1 MSLTFSLA
9 KVPFSMRTGCLHP
22 LFFVAV
28 FLAGCGRNEGDSS
41 YAAEAAGEVLTWSE
55 VASQLPEN
63 LSPQDSAALATTII
77 NDWRLRKLWL
87 EKAEAQLGSD
97 LDSFEVVVQRYR
109 EDLLILSYQN
119 RLAQQEMDT
128 AFTESELQA
137 AYVRN
142 KEQFQL
148 GVDIVRVSYLAVPAT
163 APWSAKLRNAL
174 VRGDQNPPEN
184 LVLFAK
190 KWARQYRLADTGWV
204 ELPDLA
210 KQLGLPAY
218 QPEALL
224 RLGYKDWTSGSTRYL
239 LQIHALKRAST
250 TVPFPLAKPW
260 VKALLLERRKKEYW
274 KRLEAKMLED
284 N

>member
-1 MSLTFSLA
+1 MISVFSKAAFFL
-9 KVPFSMRTGCLHP
+9 RTRCIHSVCIAA
-22 LFFVAV
+22 LFWA
-28 FLAGCGRNEGDSS
+28 ACGRNERDDR
-41 YAAEAAGEVLTWSE
+41 YAAEAGGEFLTWAE

-77 NDWRLRKLWL
+77 QDWRLRKLWL
-87 EKAEAQLGSD
+87 EKAESQLGSD

-128 AFTESELQA
+128 VFSESELQA
-137 AYVRN
+137 SYLRN

-148 GVDIVRVSYLAVPAT
+148 GADIVRVSYLAVPIT
-163 APWSAKLRNAL
+163 APWSNKLRSELSRADRVPAEKL
-174 VRGDQNPPEN
+174 MS
-184 LVLFAK
+184 FAK
-190 KWARQYRLADTGWV
+190 KWARQYRLLDTGWV
-204 ELPDLA
+204 ELSELA

-218 QPEALL
+218 QPEAML
-224 RLGYKDWTSGSTRYL
+224 RLGYKEWTSGSTRYL

-274 KRLEAKMLED
+274 KRLEAEMLEED
-284 N
+284 